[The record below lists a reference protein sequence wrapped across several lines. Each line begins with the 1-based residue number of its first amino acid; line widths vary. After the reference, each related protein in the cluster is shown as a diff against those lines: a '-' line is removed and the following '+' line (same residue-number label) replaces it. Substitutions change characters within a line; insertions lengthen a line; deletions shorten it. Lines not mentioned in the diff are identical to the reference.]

1 MRACESLDGAT
12 AVLWAGSQLAKK
24 NVFVSFGL
32 YFPSNE

>member
-12 AVLWAGSQLAKK
+12 AILWAGSQRAKE

-32 YFPSNE
+32 YFLSKE